1 MAVEKEIIVAI
12 EFGSSK
18 IRGVAGCKNIDGSVQ
33 VLDVEQADARNCIRK
48 GVVYNIDKT
57 VMCLKHIIE
66 RMEAALDMQ
75 IARVFVG
82 IGGQSLR
89 TKKNTVSRQF
99 ATKTVVSQELVDS
112 LLKANRGTVYS
123 GYEILE
129 VVPQEYHVG
138 LDTTTD
144 PVGVLSSQI
153 DGTFLNVIAKTE
165 IKEYILKCV
174 ETSGLEVEG
183 IFVAPIAL
191 AGSVLTDTE
200 RRSGCALVDF
210 GYGTTTVAVY
220 KNNLLRHLAVIPLGG
235 NNITQDLGSQQIDED
250 EAENLKVKYGSAYS
264 ELSSEELA
272 KNLLVNN
279 GRTIE
284 ERLLV
289 DIVEAREEEIL
300 SNVAAQIRN
309 SGYQDKLV
317 AGVVLSGAA
326 ANVKNLDKA
335 VSVRIHPD
343 KIRFARIVPFPLQAV
358 HPDQVAKDGSLNVL
372 LSLLN
377 EGDQNCTLPKVKEE
391 PPMEEKDVEKEVAAA
406 AAAPAV
412 HEEEPPAVKEE
423 KKKNKPGFWKKFKE
437 RLEDWT
443 NTVTEE

>member
-1 MAVEKEIIVAI
+1 M
-12 EFGSSK
+12 
-18 IRGVAGCKNIDGSVQ
+18 
-33 VLDVEQADARNCIRK
+33 
-48 GVVYNIDKT
+48 
-57 VMCLKHIIE
+57 
-66 RMEAALDMQ
+66 
-75 IARVFVG
+75 
-82 IGGQSLR
+82 
-89 TKKNTVSRQF
+89 
-99 ATKTVVSQELVDS
+99 
-112 LLKANRGTVYS
+112 
-123 GYEILE
+123 
-129 VVPQEYHVG
+129 
-138 LDTTTD
+138 
-144 PVGVLSSQI
+144 
-153 DGTFLNVIAKTE
+153 
-165 IKEYILKCV
+165 
-174 ETSGLEVEG
+174 
-183 IFVAPIAL
+183 
-191 AGSVLTDTE
+191 
-200 RRSGCALVDF
+200 
-210 GYGTTTVAVY
+210 
-220 KNNLLRHLAVIPLGG
+220 AVIPLGG

-335 VSVRIHPD
+335 VSERIHPD